1 MGHHCHHHHHHSI
14 ADGNEKKIWIAI
26 SANMALTI
34 GQVIGGIVSGS
45 LSLIADAV
53 HNFSD
58 AASLILAAL
67 AIRIGRKPADQ
78 KKTFGYKRAE
88 TIAALINLTTLV
100 LIGIYLIAE
109 AFQRFFEPQAIHG
122 WVVVIVAGFAF
133 AVDLWTA
140 ILTYTQ
146 SKNSM
151 NMRAVFL
158 HNLTDALASIGVII
172 AGLSIYLFDWLWM
185 DAAMTLLIAA
195 YILWHGLHEIRNV
208 IHLLMNGA
216 PDNINI
222 QDVIQAMQKEDGVEN
237 VHHVH
242 IWRMD
247 EQRNALEAHIVIKES
262 SQLDPLKEKLKALL
276 DQEFSI
282 GHSTLEFEHKRCSTA
297 C

>member
-1 MGHHCHHHHHHSI
+1 M
-14 ADGNEKKIWIAI
+14 
-26 SANMALTI
+26 
-34 GQVIGGIVSGS
+34 
-45 LSLIADAV
+45 
-53 HNFSD
+53 
-58 AASLILAAL
+58 
-67 AIRIGRKPADQ
+67 
-78 KKTFGYKRAE
+78 
-88 TIAALINLTTLV
+88 
-100 LIGIYLIAE
+100 
-109 AFQRFFEPQAIHG
+109 
-122 WVVVIVAGFAF
+122 AGFAF

-195 YILWHGLHEIRNV
+195 YILWHGLHEIPNV